1 MGKINFYFEDYK
13 RFKIDRKQIT
23 ENIRTIIEL
32 EGFVFG
38 NLSLI
43 FCSDIYLLE
52 MNKKYL
58 AHDYFTDIITFN
70 YGNDKEV
77 SGDLFISIDR
87 IKENAILFNQSFD
100 NELNRVIFHGVL
112 HLIGYDDK
120 DETAVKVMKEKENYY
135 LLKFDVKNDEFI
147 TGI

>member
-135 LLKFDVKNDEFI
+135 LLKFDVKNDKFI

>member
-120 DETAVKVMKEKENYY
+120 DETAVKVMKEKESYY
-135 LLKFDVKNDEFI
+135 LLKFDVKNDKFV